1 MTAMFEEIAYRQTAI
16 GELVLRRRR
25 LHRDGEDIWE
35 IKLNDGYLMSSQFV
49 DGEIALTTLALAM
62 LEGEGLDIVVGGL
75 GLGYT
80 AKAALEDLRVS
91 KLAVVELIP
100 EVVEWHQ
107 DRLLPLGEAIAGDP
121 RCRLVQ
127 GDFFA
132 HAQRAGGF
140 DPSQPDRLFDA
151 ILADIDHS
159 TTHLIDPASA
169 SFYEGSAIAAVT
181 AQLRPGGIFALW
193 SSDAE
198 DEAFVRAME
207 ESLIEVRAERVEFYN
222 PYRDEPAFNIIYLGR
237 RP

>member
-1 MTAMFEEIAYRQTAI
+1 MSVMFEEIAYRETAI

-62 LEGEGLDIVVGGL
+62 LKGDGLDVVVGGL

-80 AKAALEDLRVS
+80 AKAALEDNRVS
-91 KLAVVELIP
+91 RLAVVELIP
-100 EVVEWHQ
+100 EVVEWH
-107 DRLLPLGEAIAGDP
+107 REKLLPLGEAITGDP
-121 RCRLVQ
+121 RCQLVQ

-132 HAQRAGGF
+132 LAQAAGGF
-140 DPSQPDRLFDA
+140 DTSQPDRLFDA
-151 ILADIDHS
+151 ILVDIDHS
-159 TTHLIDPASA
+159 TTHLIDPGSA
-169 SFYEGSAIAAVT
+169 SFYKGSAITAVT

-198 DEAFVRAME
+198 DLAFVEAME
-207 ESLIEVRAERVEFYN
+207 ESLIEVRTERVEFYN
-222 PYRDEPAFNIIYLGR
+222 PYRDQPAFNIIYLGR